1 LPFSINDGS
10 LGAGRGWSE
19 SLRAGL
25 RVERGRLS
33 LTLAPELVASENI
46 PYELAAPEVTVARP
60 PSRNPL
66 SSPWHV
72 QPYSIDLPQRF
83 GYLPIWRLD
92 PGQSTFAV
100 EAGRE
105 RALSGIEHVRGGG
118 RTRYARGGDRERV
131 VGAGRPQCDRAQQQR
146 IVDARPPPL
155 VLGRHP

>member
-1 LPFSINDGS
+1 DGS
-10 LGAGRGWSE
+10 QHLALGSASLSSSAGGCARWSGRGWSE
-19 SLRAGL
+19 RQGAGWRA
-25 RVERGRLS
+25 ERGRLS

-100 EAGRE
+100 EAGRVTVGVATE
-105 RALSGIEHVRGGG
+105 SEWWGPGVHNAIVLSNNAPGI
-118 RTRYARGGDRERV
+118 
-131 VGAGRPQCDRAQQQR
+131 P
-146 IVDARPPPL
+146 
-155 VLGRHP
+155 